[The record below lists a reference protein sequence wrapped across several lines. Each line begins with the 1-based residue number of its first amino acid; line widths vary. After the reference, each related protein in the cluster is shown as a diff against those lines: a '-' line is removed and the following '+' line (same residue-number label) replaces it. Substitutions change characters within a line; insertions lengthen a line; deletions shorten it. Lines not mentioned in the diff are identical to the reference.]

1 MGFEQFRGEN
11 AHNGRMSKSV
21 ASGRGHLLELM
32 LIVVAAAL
40 AIVPA
45 RPSWI
50 ESWYS
55 TALYPRLQRVLTPL
69 SNQVPFA
76 ILDPLVI
83 VVSVAA
89 LIVLVRIARAGWRRE
104 FSVAGRW
111 LLHLAT
117 GAAAIYVLFLLLW
130 GFNYRRIQMSNRLV
144 LDRPAPTET
153 EVLQLGLT
161 ASGELNRLY
170 EVAHQQPDAVSEAAD
185 APLRDAF
192 AAVQA
197 ALSDAP
203 QAVPGLLKH
212 SLLGPYFRW
221 SGVDGMVNPFGLEV
235 IANPDLLPFERPFV
249 AAHEWGHLAG
259 YADESEANLIGWLTC
274 VRALPR
280 HQYSAWLYLYW
291 QVSGEV
297 TGNGRARLNGA
308 LEEGPRRDIAAV
320 IARLRAGQIP
330 ALQQASWQVYDKY
343 LKANRVESGVRSYS
357 EVITLL
363 LRARFGPEWTPVR
376 RAAPAPASSAP

>member
-1 MGFEQFRGEN
+1 M
-11 AHNGRMSKSV
+11 GRMSKSV
-21 ASGRGHLLELM
+21 ASWRGRLLELM
-32 LIVVAAAL
+32 LIATAAVLAVA
-40 AIVPA
+40 PA
-45 RPSWI
+45 RPSWV

-55 TALYPRLQRVLTPL
+55 TSLYPRLQLMLTPL
-69 SNQVPFA
+69 SNHVPFA

-83 VVSVAA
+83 GVSAA
-89 LIVLVRIARAGWRRE
+89 AVLTFVRIARAGWHRE
-104 FSVAGRW
+104 FTTAGRW
-111 LLHLAT
+111 LVHLAA
-117 GAAAIYVLFLLLW
+117 GAAALYVLFLFLW

-144 LDRPAPTET
+144 LDRPAPTEA

-170 EVAHQQPDAVSEAAD
+170 AAAHQQPDAVSEVAD

-192 AAVQA
+192 ADVQG

-203 QAVPGLLKH
+203 HAVPGLLKQ
-212 SLLGPYFRW
+212 SLFGPYFRW

-235 IANPDLLPFERPFV
+235 IVNPDLLPFERPFV

-280 HQYSAWLYLYW
+280 HQYSAWFYLYW
-291 QVSGEV
+291 QINGEL
-297 TGNGRARLNGA
+297 TGNGRARLNA
-308 LEEGPRRDIAAV
+308 TLEEGPRRDITAV

-357 EVITLL
+357 EVVTLL

-376 RAAPAPASSAP
+376 RAAPAPTSSAR